1 VGLPSQVVPRGG
13 KLVNVSTGEK
23 LLEERR
29 RRRRAG
35 DPRVTE
41 ADREVFLRLTT
52 GDLVDEFQAALD
64 AVSASDPLLGG
75 GHDDPDD

>member
-1 VGLPSQVVPRGG
+1 MG
-13 KLVNVSTGEK
+13 VSTGEK

-29 RRRRAG
+29 RRGKAA

-52 GDLVDEFQAALD
+52 GDLVDELQAALD

-75 GHDDPDD
+75 GTHDDPDD